1 MAEVL
6 ESIKRGY
13 FATESR
19 GWMGSPINRS
29 HRLPKTMAMNSNI
42 NTVPVTVTVTTV
54 RHGVLL
60 VSRLDGDPQIEM
72 PRGDLT
78 STLSSKRLRH
88 IHHLRCS
95 GGDLYK

>member
-29 HRLPKTMAMNSNI
+29 HRLPKTMTMNSNI
-42 NTVPVTVTVTTV
+42 ITLPPTVTTV